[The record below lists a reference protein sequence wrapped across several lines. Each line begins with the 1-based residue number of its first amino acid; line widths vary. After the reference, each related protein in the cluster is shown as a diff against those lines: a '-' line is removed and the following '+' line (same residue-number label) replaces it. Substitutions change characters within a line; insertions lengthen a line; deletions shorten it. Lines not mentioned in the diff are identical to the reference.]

1 MWQWWHPQFSAASMT
16 HIRGSAEFAPQLFDV
31 PHTHKKIN
39 QKTNKPTHI
48 FMDSKYVSHY
58 KQVYPCIPSGMTSFF
73 TAAEHSNC
81 WSAQCATTWQ
91 LMTGNHTIIR
101 PNLEGKATEVLY
113 GALVRT
119 QVLCLLRSRSPMCD
133 IKSHYHCWLFC
144 LIGFFNAF
152 PDGNI
157 FIVYRKFQ

>member
-1 MWQWWHPQFSAASMT
+1 MWQWWHPQFGAASMT

-31 PHTHKKIN
+31 PHTQKKIN

-101 PNLEGKATEVLY
+101 PNLEGEATEVLY

-119 QVLCLLRSRSPMCD
+119 QVLCWDPEVQCVISKA
-133 IKSHYHCWLFC
+133 I
-144 LIGFFNAF
+144 ITAGFFVWLDFVMLSQMA
-152 PDGNI
+152 I
-157 FIVYRKFQ
+157 FS